1 MSIEDEFGD
10 IIEIIGPDNYDIYV
24 MKCIYKDYD
33 CSVEMILGREARIQL
48 IEALGGH
55 ENDEDE
61 D

>member
-10 IIEIIGPDNYDIYV
+10 IIDISRLDNRV
-24 MKCIYKDYD
+24 MYTMKYIYKDYD
-33 CSVEMILGREARIQL
+33 CSDEMILGRGARIQL
-48 IEALGGH
+48 IEASGGH